1 MTAKSKY
8 YKMTE
13 GDDLTLQLTEFPPDA
28 ISIGTDAD
36 GNPHDATGMIATYPI
51 SQELFPISAGDHT
64 GSIQSNYSFG
74 FAFAPKG
81 SFTVTKMRIM
91 CITAGGTSWPIKLG
105 IFNAT
110 WNGTTYVYTC
120 IGVASLTN
128 PVQGLNSVNLDTP
141 VNVEGG
147 VMHYMALFNPGVNT
161 FMLITNRISGTL
173 TPHVVLSDP
182 NDKLT
187 VGATMTVNMA
197 TGSRIWMEIS
207 Q

>member
-13 GDDLTLQLTEFPPDA
+13 GDDLTLKLTEFPPSA
-28 ISIGTDAD
+28 VAIGTDVD

-51 SQELFPISAGDHT
+51 AQELYPISAGDNT
-64 GSIQSNYSFG
+64 GNIQAPYTYA

-91 CITAGGTSWPIKLG
+91 CITAGGTSWPLKLG
-105 IFNAT
+105 IVTAERV
-110 WNGTTYVYTC
+110 NGTYVYTC
-120 IGVASLTN
+120 VGVAHLAN
-128 PVQGLNSVNLDTP
+128 PVQGLNTVNLDAP
-141 VNVEGG
+141 VSVEGG
-147 VMHYMALFNPGVNT
+147 NMYYMAVYNPGVNT
-161 FMLITNRISGTL
+161 FMLITNRISATL
-173 TPHVVLSDP
+173 TPMIILSDP
-182 NDKLT
+182 NDKIN
-187 VGATMTVNMA
+187 VGDTLQVNNT